1 MKSHFSLAVLLI
13 LLLHKPVIGDGPS
26 GSITGR
32 VTDAITRQPL
42 PGVNILV
49 TGTTSGAASDAQGK
63 FEITGLPVGTYILRI
78 SFLGYEPVY
87 IPDVVVRSNRAT
99 VLEHALRE
107 TAIETGE
114 VVVEGGKFFETT
126 AGTTVSTQTMGY
138 EEIRRSAGAAGD
150 VLRLVQVMPGVVIA
164 NDTRN
169 DLIVRGG
176 TPAENLIIIDNIE
189 FPSINHYASQNSSG
203 GPISMLNTE
212 FINEANFLSGGF
224 NAQYGDRLSSVLDIS
239 LREGNRQNHAF
250 DLEMG
255 LAGFGAMA
263 EGPVTTRGS
272 YIFSLRRSYLELLK
286 DAIGLTAVP
295 EYWNYNTKFVFEPD
309 NNNKLWLVSMGG
321 IDEVYLNVDPNNPD
335 DPSMTGIEDEGWQSV
350 TGLNWQ
356 HLYGSTGFGILGI
369 SDGIY
374 YDRALLT
381 DEQYGGIVILSQKSY
396 DGVTNL
402 RYDATLNFRKT
413 GILKAG
419 AMVKRLRARYDLA
432 QPFGL
437 ENSFSSDTARV
448 NAVFISEN
456 YFSYLPSVYAEFTPD
471 FGGLF
476 ELTAGVRYDRFSVL
490 EESEVSPRL
499 SARFHVTDKLSL
511 SAAYGIYYQSPAL
524 IYIKAD
530 PMNEQLVPI
539 RSRQM
544 VFGSNFFPVPDIRIS
559 FEAYYKLYDRY
570 PVSIEY
576 TALTLANTGDNF
588 GAGGLLFPMVS
599 KGTGRSF
606 GIEMYL
612 QKKLTDNLYGQIS
625 YSFSETRHKALDGVE
640 RRAAFDIPHIFTIV
654 GGYKSGEWEFSAKFA
669 YSKGRPYTPFD
680 QAVSFAQN
688 RGVLDMANLNGARLP
703 NYQRLDLRMDK
714 RFNYEGWSMV
724 FFIEIL
730 NVYNYKN
737 IQNYVWNSKTR
748 RQTSLNQYSFLP
760 AAGFNL
766 KF

>member
-1 MKSHFSLAVLLI
+1 MKVPVYLTALLFLFAQAVF
-13 LLLHKPVIGDGPS
+13 PAEGPS
-26 GSITGR
+26 GSVTGR
-32 VTDAITRQPL
+32 ITDAVTRQPL

-49 TGTTSGAASDAQGK
+49 TGTTYGAATDAQGK

-87 IPDVVVRSNRAT
+87 ISDVVVRSSRAT
-99 VLEHALRE
+99 VVEHALRE
-107 TAIETGE
+107 AAVETGE
-114 VVVEGGKFFETT
+114 ILVEGGKYFETT

-239 LREGNRQNHAF
+239 LREGSRQNHAF

-263 EGPVTTRGS
+263 EGPLAGKGS

-286 DAIGLTAVP
+286 DAIALTAVP

-309 NNNKLWLVSMGG
+309 NSNKLWLVSMGG
-321 IDEVYLNVDPNNPD
+321 IDEIDFNVDPNDPE
-335 DPSMTGIEDEGWQSV
+335 DPSMNGVKDEGWQSV

-356 HLYGSTGFGILGI
+356 HLYGNSGFGVLGL

-374 YDRALLT
+374 FDKSLVT
-381 DEQYGGIVILSQKSY
+381 DEQNGGITILSQNSY

-419 AMVKRLRARYDLA
+419 AMLKRIRARYDLS

-456 YFSYLPSVYAEFTPD
+456 YTSYLPSVYAEFSPEL
-471 FGGLF
+471 GGLL
-476 ELTAGVRYDRFSVL
+476 EVTAGLRYDRFSVL
-490 EESEVSPRL
+490 GESEISPRI
-499 SARFHVTDKLSL
+499 SARFHATDKLSF
-511 SAAYGIYYQSPAL
+511 SGAYGIYYQSPSL

-530 PMNEQLVPI
+530 PLNEQLKPI
-539 RSRQM
+539 RSRQA
-544 VFGSNFFPVPDIRIS
+544 VIGSNYFPVPDIRIS
-559 FEAYYKLYDRY
+559 LEGYYKVYDRY
-570 PVSIEY
+570 PVSTEY
-576 TALTLANTGDNF
+576 TALTLANTGDSF

-599 KGTGRSF
+599 EGTGTSY
-606 GIEMYL
+606 GLELYL
-612 QKKLTDNLYGQIS
+612 QKKLTDNLYGQVS
-625 YSFSETRHKALDGVE
+625 DSFSNTKHKALDGIE
-640 RRAAFDIPHIFTIV
+640 RRASFDIPHIFTIV
-654 GGYKSGEWEFSAKFA
+654 GGYKSGEWELSAKFA

-688 RGVLDMANLNGARLP
+688 RGVLDMTKLNGARLP
-703 NYQRLDLRMDK
+703 DYQRLDLRMDK

-724 FFIEIL
+724 FFVEIL
-730 NVYNYKN
+730 NVYNHKN
-737 IQNYVWNSKTR
+737 IQNYIWNPKTR
-748 RQTSLNQYSFLP
+748 RQASLNQYSFLP